1 MYASSFFVSL
11 SEALAKFALR
21 PKMLLLLLFLISLV
35 RLARSKHLSLYM
47 LQYSHEPDKV
57 KDVEDHKESDQIEAY
72 DQLP

>member
-11 SEALAKFALR
+11 SEALTKFALR
-21 PKMLLLLLFLISLV
+21 PKMLLLLFLISLV

-57 KDVEDHKESDQIEAY
+57 KDVEDHKEGDQIETY